1 MNQGLV
7 YVGTSDSDTHHRNM
21 AQAGTFRNFI
31 ASSTDS
37 PELIDED
44 EMTQSVKEG
53 RTVGGFSPFLR
64 VTVHAAS
71 TGQTGGLALGLPT
84 IISTTDGNATLHLE
98 MQSPVWV
105 EFDTVE
111 LYINNVPVPY
121 DDDGDPF
128 TPPQYQAS
136 PDVVLTE
143 GVDFTVTEVND
154 HPGIPG
160 ARHSEAEVDYVLGPL
175 SQDTWIVALVRG
187 TDGISHP
194 LFPVVPNDISSEPN
208 PTLSDLLDG
217 NLGEAG
223 ILSLSFT
230 NPLFIDVNGNGVYD
244 APSAP

>member
-1 MNQGLV
+1 V
-7 YVGTSDSDTHHRNM
+7 SYH
-21 AQAGTFRNFI
+21 TFRAESI
-31 ASSTDS
+31 AFHDLFCFDRT
-37 PELIDED
+37 IFV
-44 EMTQSVKEG
+44 SVVLYKDNMNSG
-53 RTVGGFSPFLR
+53 IR
-64 VTVHAAS
+64 H
-71 TGQTGGLALGLPT
+71 
-84 IISTTDGNATLHLE
+84 GNATLHLE

-111 LYINNVPVPY
+111 LYINNIPVPY
-121 DDDGDPF
+121 DDDGDAF

-136 PDVVLTE
+136 PNVVLTE

-160 ARHSEAEVDYVLGPL
+160 ARHSEAEVDYALGPL
-175 SQDTWIVALVRG
+175 SQDTWVVALVRG

-194 LFPVVPNDISSEPN
+194 LFPVVPNDIPSETN